1 MARIIVEPRGPA
13 PARCRGEPSTAGP
26 PRTWRGPP
34 RPAPRARAAGGR
46 VVARL
51 VEVEAYA
58 GPHDR
63 ASHAFRGRRTPRNES
78 MYLAGGHAYV
88 YRSTAS
94 TSASTWSTGAAGEG
108 IAVLL
113 RAAEIVEGEAL
124 VRRRRPGEF
133 PAARLLSGPGNLC
146 RGLAIDMAAGRAP
159 ARRGRRSC
167 WRRERRTLQRLVRRR
182 SASRL
187 RLSRGSRSLAAP
199 LRRRRFGRRL
209 LPSRHPQVAEPTE
222 RVPTYSTREHD
233 GARESE
239 RPRGVRAFG
248 LGPRPEEGACPPLT

>member
-1 MARIIVEPRGPA
+1 MTRSRALPGDFYR
-13 PARCRGEPSTAGP
+13 
-26 PRTWRGPP
+26 
-34 RPAPRARAAGGR
+34 RPAEEVAADLLGRHLVRALPEGR

-88 YRSTAS
+88 YRIYGIHLCLNVV
-94 TSASTWSTGAAGEG
+94 TGAAGEG

-146 RGLAIDMAAGRAP
+146 RGLGIDMPLDGHRLSQSPLLLAEGAP
-159 ARRGRRSC
+159 DSS
-167 WRRERRTLQRLVRRR
+167 RLVRRGPR
-182 SASRL
+182 VGCDSA
-187 RLSRGSRSLAAP
+187 GEAAAWP
-199 LRRRRFGRRL
+199 LRFA
-209 LPSRHPQVAEPTE
+209 VADSAA
-222 RVPTYSTREHD
+222 VSY
-233 GARESE
+233 
-239 RPRGVRAFG
+239 PRAT
-248 LGPRPEEGACPPLT
+248 LK